1 MRRVSRL
8 LFLTERFPPDRGG
21 AAASALR
28 QARAL
33 APHLERLD
41 VLRLTADLPAGQV
54 REERGEGFAL
64 HRVGRSRTDDE
75 ALQLLHRV
83 ALNLV
88 SAHEHH
94 AVLGFYAV
102 HAGYVATLVARQ
114 VGRPSIVCLRGN
126 DLDRAM
132 FHGPRL
138 PFLLQALQH
147 ATAIVGVSREILE
160 KASLL
165 SGRRDGFHPVP
176 NAVDS
181 ATFRPDRPL
190 PETPGASRL
199 REAPRPWISFAGE
212 LRFKKGLPIVQQ
224 IASRLAA
231 SARGTLVLLGGVRRD
246 EHEAWAS
253 WRQTEPAVAARLL
266 ELPYETD
273 PERLA
278 GLYAAMDLFVFPS
291 LWDGMPNA
299 LLEAMACGRPCVATA
314 VGAMPEVIE
323 DGVSGW
329 LVAPHR
335 LDTLMDKVL
344 AVLHDGPARDRVG
357 RAARLRVETAFAP
370 GREREAL
377 LAVVRGLCG

>member
-1 MRRVSRL
+1 MRRVARL

-28 QARAL
+28 QVRAL

-54 REERGEGFAL
+54 REERGEGFTL
-64 HRVGRSRTDDE
+64 HGVGRTGAEDE

-88 SAHEHH
+88 AAHDHR

-114 VGRPSIVCLRGN
+114 TGRPSIVSLRGN

-138 PFLLQALQH
+138 PFLLQALQQ
-147 ATAIVGVSREILE
+147 ATAVVGVSREILE

-165 SGRRDGFHPVP
+165 SGRRDGFHAVP
-176 NAVDS
+176 NAVDG
-181 ATFRPDRPL
+181 AIFRPDRPL
-190 PETPGASRL
+190 PETPAVSRL
-199 REAPRPWISFAGE
+199 REAPRPLVAFAGE
-212 LRFKKGLPIVQQ
+212 LRFKKGLPVVQQ

-246 EHEAWAS
+246 EREAWAN
-253 WRQTEPAVAARLL
+253 WKRVEPAAAARVL

-314 VGAMPEVIE
+314 VGALPEVIE

-335 LDTLMDKVL
+335 LDAFTDKVF
-344 AVLHDGPARDRVG
+344 AVLDDLPARERVG
-357 RAARLRVETAFAP
+357 RAARTRVESAYP
-370 GREREAL
+370 PEREREAL